1 VSWHPWF
8 AIPGVPKGTT
18 YAVTAINRTSDHIDV
33 FVTGPDGGA
42 YSAYW
47 GFTSGWSSWF
57 RIDDGFTKGAS
68 QIAVVART
76 PDHLDLFVTG
86 SDGGV
91 YSTYWDAASGW
102 ADWFRIDSGFSDA
115 HTCVAAVARDSDHL
129 DLFVAGSAGQV
140 HTTYWNAISGWANWS
155 LTDTGFAKADHRFPI
170 AAIARSATHLDLFTT
185 GTDGGVYSSYWDEG
199 SGWAYWFRVDAALGS
214 AKSAVT
220 AISRDA
226 DHMDL
231 FVLAAS
237 DVVYTT
243 YWDAARGWSTWF
255 RVDNSFTARSGA
267 TVTSI
272 ARAPDRLDL
281 FVPASDGG
289 VSTTTWNSAD
299 GGDRTWFKIDQL
311 STLTAFDVAVVSRSL
326 DTMDIF
332 ITADDEQTDAIQST
346 YWNTAPGL
354 LRKATIR
361 FDTHNDE
368 KDRSTAVHVFLKTRK
383 NDSSNPNP
391 NPTYLSNS
399 TAFARYASTGTL
411 DGAGPNP
418 YLAQGVYLAVG
429 DQFDDPSSHTYDLDL
444 FPDAISVN
452 DVDLPEVD
460 IHILA
465 DGEDR
470 WTFDYTVTLFFDE
483 GSYSFTSKTNG
494 VNGILL
500 DQTNR
505 NYTGIG
511 TENLLRTVTD
521 PVIAKPTMAAT
532 LTKVTLEFS
541 THDADKTS
549 DTKVNVRCVNR
560 LAGGQEQDIVI
571 ALDIF
576 PGEAFPSSGG
586 RDDQYRS
593 ISWSQADGSLPTN
606 VIRLSDMV
614 LPIFY
619 IVIYPSGPN
628 RWTFDYQVTFEFTDS
643 LNFNSKPYIFST
655 RYNGVSIDED
665 SNKHAGVYAGSPFP
679 RIAPPTAPALSSQPI
694 YRNGTAA
701 KHISLDFLSSKLDE
715 FINNR
720 NGGDGSTNPPL
731 RKIVLTSTYAAQA
744 QEPSDAW
751 QTPESYADLG
761 ALINGGDGTVRYISN
776 PISLSQIEGDWGYKD
791 AYFESVPG
799 AGIGMFV
806 QPHEYTPISLTVNF
820 APNGTMVQAF
830 GDIQI
835 DSFSLNLLLT
845 LQKRV
850 YPSDNPGLNQI
861 GLTVADLMAWV
872 DAINAPGLDDAT
884 KNALKE
890 EYVKVHFVTDSHF
903 DLGAHI
909 RREIRDTIYDQIQQT
924 DVISNRSRRDDINS
938 LVTSWLTGGTADD
951 DLNTDD
957 NNIVINSIGYEG
969 SDLVMDYLGPTN
981 VFIPAKPKD
990 WPSGHDFS
998 PSTLANIDH
1007 IIVLTMENRS
1017 FDHML
1022 GYLRL
1027 PVENGGMGRGDVDGL
1042 KGGEFNPYEG
1052 LNFPSYELPGTLF
1065 APGPSNG
1072 YESMHQSFNG
1082 IMMDGFVKSY
1092 AEQNGDALAGNVMG
1106 YYTGRNVLAYDA
1118 IVRDFALGHR
1128 WFCSHPGSTFPNRF
1142 YELTGRPN
1150 LDSRGFWEFG
1160 NSDPIRPVFTP
1171 TIFDYL
1177 AGASDSVSGTP
1188 VTWRYFEYGYC
1199 TLRFFEKYTFESENV
1214 VSYYDP
1220 KNPENGFVAS
1230 ALSGNLPSVTFID
1243 PHFVDYPPGSNCGEP
1258 PSNIADGQ
1266 ALIREIVEAVVAGP
1280 AWDKTLLVITYDESG
1295 GFYDH
1300 VPPPTAPRISED
1312 FPISTVGGRIPT
1324 MVVSPWVEPGS
1335 VFGSDTDNFF
1345 FDHTSILKTIVRRFL
1360 PNDPPYMG
1368 ARFAAANDLSSI
1380 LETAPQDPQ
1389 FLPFIRYRLEFV
1401 SSGLLLDLGP
1411 TDRTR
1416 IASLHLATPDGS
1428 SGQDFSFEDTG
1439 DGHVYVRSVLNNL
1452 YVTALANSADL
1463 VMDVKYAADR
1473 QALQKWQLSRATEN
1487 PTTQNE
1493 FVVSNEG
1500 KPHLV
1505 LRPAQDGQNDALVEL
1520 VTASKTTNPFVNPNA
1535 WKVTSPLL
1543 SDSTIVSR
1551 WERHEPNR
1559 T

>member
-1 VSWHPWF
+1 MSWHPWF
-8 AIPGVPKGTT
+8 AIPGVPKGTK

-47 GFTSGWSSWF
+47 DAAAGWSYWL

-76 PDHLDLFVTG
+76 PDHMDLFVTG

-102 ADWFRIDSGFSDA
+102 ASWFRIDPGFFDA
-115 HTCVAAVARDSDHL
+115 HARVTAVARDPDHL
-129 DLFVAGSAGQV
+129 DLFVAGAGGQV
-140 HTTYWNAISGWANWS
+140 HTSYWNAISGWATWS
-155 LTDTGFAKADHRFPI
+155 LTDTGFTKADSRFPI

-220 AISRDA
+220 AISRNA

-237 DVVYTT
+237 DVVYTA
-243 YWDAARGWSTWF
+243 YWDAAAGWATWF
-255 RVDNSFTARSGA
+255 RVDNSFTARAGA

-289 VSTTTWNSAD
+289 VLTTTWNSAD

-311 STLTAFDVAVVSRSL
+311 FTLTAFDVAVVSRAL
-326 DTMDIF
+326 DSMDIF
-332 ITADDEQTDAIQST
+332 ITADDEQTNAVELT

-383 NDSSNPNP
+383 SDSSNPNS

-418 YLAQGVYLAVG
+418 YLARGVYLAVG

-444 FPDAISVN
+444 SSGAISVN
-452 DVDLPEVD
+452 DVELPEVD

-465 DGEDR
+465 DGQDR
-470 WTFDYTVTLFFDE
+470 WTFDYTVTLYFDE
-483 GSYSFTSKTNG
+483 GSYSFTSQVNG

-500 DQTNR
+500 DQSNR

-511 TENLLRTVTD
+511 TENPLRTETD
-521 PVIAKPTMAAT
+521 PVIAKPAMAAT
-532 LTKVTLEFS
+532 LSKVTLEFA
-541 THDADKTS
+541 THDADKQS
-549 DTKVNVRCVNR
+549 DTKVNVHCVNR
-560 LAGGQEQDIVI
+560 LAGGQEQDILI

-586 RDDQYRS
+586 RGAQYQT
-593 ISWSQADGSLPTN
+593 ISWSQADGSLPPS

-614 LPIFY
+614 LPVFY
-619 IVIYPSGPN
+619 IVMYPSDPN
-628 RWTFDYQVTFEFTDS
+628 RWTFDYQVTFEFTDP
-643 LNFNSKPYIFST
+643 LNFHSKPYIFST
-655 RYNGVSIDED
+655 RCNGVSLDQNG
-665 SNKHAGVYAGSPFP
+665 NKHAGVYAGSPFP
-679 RIAPPTAPALSSQPI
+679 RIAPPTAPALSNQPV
-694 YRNGTAA
+694 YHNGTAA

-715 FINNR
+715 FINDR
-720 NGGDGSTNPPL
+720 NGADGSANPPL
-731 RKIVLTSTYAAQA
+731 RKILLTSTYEAQA
-744 QEPSDAW
+744 QEPPDSW

-761 ALINGGDGTVRYISN
+761 ALINGGDGTVRYLSN
-776 PISLSQIEGDWGYKD
+776 PISLSQIEGYWGYKD

-799 AGIGMFV
+799 AKIGLFV
-806 QPHEYTPISLTVNF
+806 QPYEYTPITLSVNF
-820 APNGTMVQAF
+820 APNGTMEQAS

-845 LQKRV
+845 LQKLE
-850 YPSDNPGLNQI
+850 YASDNPGLTQI
-861 GLTVADLMAWV
+861 GLTVVDLMAWV
-872 DAINAPGLDDAT
+872 DAINDPDLDGDT

-890 EYVKVHFVTDSHF
+890 DYIKVHFVTDSWL
-903 DLGAHI
+903 DPGGII
-909 RREIRDTIYDQIQQT
+909 RQNIRDTIYDAIQT
-924 DVISNRSRRDDINS
+924 ADIISDRSRRNDINS
-938 LVTSWLTGGTADD
+938 LVTSWLTGGIADD
-951 DLNTDD
+951 NLNTDD
-957 NNIVINSIGYEG
+957 NNIIINSIEFDG
-969 SDLVMDYLGPTN
+969 SDLVVDYVGPTN
-981 VFIPAKPKD
+981 VFVPAKPKD
-990 WPSGHDFS
+990 WPLGHDFS
-998 PSTLANIDH
+998 PSTLANIEH
-1007 IIVLTMENRS
+1007 IVVLTMENRS

-1022 GYLRL
+1022 GYLSL
-1027 PVENGGMGRGDVDGL
+1027 PVENGGMGRSEVDGL
-1042 KGGEFNPYEG
+1042 KGGEFNSNKG
-1052 LNFPSYELPGTLF
+1052 QNFPSYELQGTLF

-1082 IMMDGFVKSY
+1082 VMMDGFAKSY

-1118 IVRDFALGHR
+1118 IVRDFAFGDR

-1177 AGASDSVSGTP
+1177 AGASDPISGAP
-1188 VTWRYFEYGYC
+1188 LTWRYFEYGYC
-1199 TLRFFEKYTFESENV
+1199 TLRFFEKYTFDSEHV

-1220 KNPENGFVAS
+1220 KNPENGFVAT

-1280 AWDKTLLVITYDESG
+1280 AWNKTLLVITYDESG

-1300 VPPPTAPRISED
+1300 VPPPTAPRISDD

-1324 MVVSPWVEPGS
+1324 MVISPWVKPGC
-1335 VFGSDTDNFF
+1335 VFGSEADNFF

-1380 LETAPQDPQ
+1380 LETAPQVPQ
-1389 FLPFIRYRLEFV
+1389 FLPFIRYRLEYV
-1401 SSGLLLDLGP
+1401 SSGQLLDLGP
-1411 TDRTR
+1411 TQRTR
-1416 IASLHLATPDGS
+1416 LASLHLATADGS
-1428 SGQDFSFEDTG
+1428 PGQDFSFEDAG
-1439 DGHVYVRSVLNNL
+1439 DGYVYLRSVLNNL
-1452 YVTALANSADL
+1452 YVTALADGADL
-1463 VMDVKYAADR
+1463 IMDVKYSADG
-1473 QALQKWQLSRATEN
+1473 QALQRWQFSRATES
-1487 PTTQNE
+1487 PMARNE
-1493 FVVSNEG
+1493 FVISNKG
-1500 KPHLV
+1500 KTDVV
-1505 LRPAQDGQNDALVEL
+1505 LRPAQVGQNDALAEL
-1520 VTASKTTNPFVNPNA
+1520 VTPSRMTNPFVNPNA
-1535 WKVTSPLL
+1535 WKVSSPLL
-1543 SDSTIVSR
+1543 SDSTIVSKG
-1551 WERHEPNR
+1551 ERH
-1559 T
+1559 